1 MKWKTPQR
9 TNPVTVLAAAA
20 IFSRMRA
27 WGRGA
32 LPINK
37 MDWLSWVSQ
46 LGYTQ
51 LCVVHGTVSLRGKK
65 DGEGELQLW
74 YRAMFNDCRI
84 LYASRIAGHDEMVC
98 ELLMFFLFHFRDCTD
113 KISKIKTLSTEKSK
127 FHFVQYWKQ
136 IVPCEITVRGVSSR
150 GSRVRTKFYGSM
162 TLGVKGF

>member
-1 MKWKTPQR
+1 M
-9 TNPVTVLAAAA
+9 LAAAA

-51 LCVVHGTVSLRGKK
+51 LCVVLGTVSLRGKK

-74 YRAMFNDCRI
+74 YRARFND
-84 LYASRIAGHDEMVC
+84 YMPVG
-98 ELLMFFLFHFRDCTD
+98 
-113 KISKIKTLSTEKSK
+113 
-127 FHFVQYWKQ
+127 Q
-136 IVPCEITVRGVSSR
+136 RGMKR
-150 GSRVRTKFYGSM
+150 E
-162 TLGVKGF
+162 

>member
-1 MKWKTPQR
+1 MNEIKWKTPQR
-9 TNPVTVLAAAA
+9 TNPVHTVLAAAA

-51 LCVVHGTVSLRGKK
+51 LCVVLGTVSLRGKK

-74 YRAMFNDCRI
+74 YRAMFNDCGI
-84 LYASRIAGHDEMVC
+84 LYASRDSGEWWDDMWVIDVFPLSLPRLHWQNQQNQNVINREV
-98 ELLMFFLFHFRDCTD
+98 EISFRP
-113 KISKIKTLSTEKSK
+113 ILKTNSTMWE
-127 FHFVQYWKQ
+127 YW
-136 IVPCEITVRGVSSR
+136 
-150 GSRVRTKFYGSM
+150 
-162 TLGVKGF
+162 